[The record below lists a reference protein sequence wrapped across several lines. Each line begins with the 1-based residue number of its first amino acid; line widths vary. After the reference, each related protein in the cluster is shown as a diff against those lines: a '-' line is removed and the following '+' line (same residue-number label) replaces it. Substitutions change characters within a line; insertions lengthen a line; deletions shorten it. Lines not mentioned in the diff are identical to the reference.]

1 MSYVSN
7 MRRRLSGSITV
18 RLGSQA
24 LKLVRARA
32 KARKVSASDVV
43 REMIETELSPRKLDV
58 SAHEL
63 SRAWVGAINDARITP
78 GANVREALADWSPDR
93 R

>member
-1 MSYVSN
+1 MT
-7 MRRRLSGSITV
+7 RRLSGSITV
-18 RLGSQA
+18 RLGAQA
-24 LKLVRARA
+24 LRLVRARA
-32 KARKVSASDVV
+32 KARKVAVSDVV
-43 REMIETELSPRKLDV
+43 REVIEAELSPPKTDV

-78 GANVREALADWSPDR
+78 GAKAREGLADWDPDR